1 MKIPQKITV
10 GHIIY
15 TVQYM
20 DSLNHMDETL
30 SLEGEILGAC
40 DYDTATITLKT
51 ELSKERMEQVFCH
64 ELAHAMFYEAG
75 FDEHDEDM
83 INRLGIVLHGMLKNG
98 TLDINCMT
106 PQEVSSDSPPF
117 VPEFEPPKKVYLSN
131 DGNEY
136 G

>member
-20 DSLNHMDETL
+20 ESLNHMDENL

-64 ELAHAMFYEAG
+64 ELAHAIFYEAG
-75 FDEHDEDM
+75 YDDHDEDM
-83 INRLGIVLHGMLKNG
+83 INRLGIVLHGMFVSGGLE
-98 TLDINCMT
+98 IFCMT

-117 VPEFEPPKKVYLSN
+117 VPEFEMPKKVYLSN